1 MHTLQLGGG
10 GGGEEPVGGGGRE
23 GVKILGLGGYHV
35 VFLRGGGFIFVEVI
49 STCHGS

>member
-10 GGGEEPVGGGGRE
+10 GAEEPVGGRGRE

-35 VFLRGGGFIFVEVI
+35 VFFQGGGGLIFVEVI